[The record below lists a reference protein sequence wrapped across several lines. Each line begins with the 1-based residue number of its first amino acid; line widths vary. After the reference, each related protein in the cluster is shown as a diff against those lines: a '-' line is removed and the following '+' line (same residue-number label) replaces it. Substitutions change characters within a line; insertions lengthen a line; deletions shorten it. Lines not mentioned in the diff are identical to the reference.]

1 LGIIFSRYEANLYNM
16 KPLYTKKHFFWL
28 FLFVSVLFSCKKDS
42 ELPLENMYT
51 TISLKESRFPDFSYA
66 GYMRSEMPIP
76 LFPVVVTLEPVAGD
90 NFDRIQR
97 AILEVESR
105 PLENGV
111 RGALL
116 LKAGEYRV
124 SQELKITKSGVVIRG
139 EGQGMNGTRIINSLT
154 FPTIPLVRVLQT
166 TAAISISGTGNN
178 FIETGQAKSKIMI
191 DAGVGATSIIVENP
205 AGFAV
210 GDTVVITR
218 TPNDKWIDFIG
229 MRQYGWTAD
238 YYAVAHPRI
247 VKDIKE
253 NQIEIDVPLVD
264 AIEERFG
271 GGFLTAVRYD
281 GLIRNSGVENM
292 RMYSVYE
299 NDEDENH
306 TWSAVILRRTEN
318 CWVRNVTAENFSFAA
333 VAMVQAN
340 YSTVQ
345 DCAML
350 NFKSKPWGDRRYSF
364 YVNTG
369 SIGNL
374 IQRCYSDGGRHDFS
388 TGAKVT
394 GPNVFL
400 DCYAINTL
408 SDTGPHHRW
417 ATGTLYDNV
426 HAGMIYARNAKDS
439 GSGQGW
445 TGAYNMF
452 WNNRANLGFLVENP
466 PGAVNWVIGAQGA
479 LYTDFSAYGA
489 SKGLPVLPRSIF
501 IEQLKERLDGSSI
514 SDIIIPSQT
523 QATPIWNELAR
534 WAGNEKPLKGMP

>member
-1 LGIIFSRYEANLYNM
+1 MKLIEA
-16 KPLYTKKHFFWL
+16 KKRFFCL
-28 FLFVSVLFSCKKDS
+28 FFLLSILFSCKKDS
-42 ELPLENMYT
+42 KLPVENIYT
-51 TISLKESRFPDFSYA
+51 TIDLKDSKFPDFSYV
-66 GYMRSEMPIP
+66 GYMRSERPIP
-76 LFPVVVTLEPVAGD
+76 LFPVVLTLEPGEGD
-90 NFDRIQR
+90 NYERIQQ
-97 AILEVESR
+97 AILDVESR
-105 PLENGV
+105 PLDNGV
-111 RGALL
+111 RGAIL
-116 LKAGEYRV
+116 LKAGEYPV
-124 SQELKITKSGVVIRG
+124 SRELKITKSGVVLRG
-139 EGQGMNGTRIINSLT
+139 EGQGPNGTRITSTLT

-166 TAAISISGTGNN
+166 TAAVSISGTGNN
-178 FIETGQAKSKIMI
+178 FVETGKAKTKITA
-191 DAGVGATSIIVENP
+191 DAGVGTTSLLVESSS
-205 AGFAV
+205 GFAV

-218 TPNDKWIDFIG
+218 TPNDEWIDFIG
-229 MRQYGWTAD
+229 MRQFGWTAD

-247 VKDIKE
+247 VKAVE
-253 NQIEIDVPLVD
+253 GNRVEIDVPLVD

-271 GGFLTAVRYD
+271 GGFLTTARYD
-281 GLIRNSGVENM
+281 GLVRNSGVENI
-292 RMYSVYE
+292 RFYSVYE

-318 CWVRNVTAENFSFAA
+318 CWVRNITAENFSFSA

-364 YVNTG
+364 YINSG

-400 DCYAINTL
+400 DCYAINTI

-417 ATGTLYDNV
+417 ATGTLYDNIY
-426 HAGMIYARNAKDS
+426 AGMIYARNAKDS

-452 WNNRANLGFLVENP
+452 WNNYARAGFLIENP
-466 PGAVNWVIGAQGA
+466 PGAVNWVIGAQGT
-479 LYTDFSAYGA
+479 LYTNFSAYNA

-501 IEQLKERLDGSSI
+501 IEQLKARLDGGPI
-514 SDIIIPSQT
+514 DHIIHPSQSKS
-523 QATPIWNELAR
+523 TPVWEELAR
-534 WAGNEKPLKGMP
+534 WAGSENSLKKMP